1 LVYGKNIRCTENNL
15 FCTVCT
21 RLGAYRKRFYAAEFT
36 GKGSYK
42 KKRSFMAFLFGC
54 ENVHLEYPTKV
65 IFESIS
71 LGVEDGD
78 VLGVV
83 GKNGDGKSSLLRLF
97 DGTIDPDEGRV
108 LHTRGVRIETLAQR
122 DTLKDNES
130 VLHSIVG
137 NVAEYVWASDASL
150 RSILDN
156 LVGDLDPEA
165 SIGTLSGGQRRRV
178 DLARVLV
185 ADVDVLL
192 LDEPTNHLDIEA
204 IHWLAQHL
212 KRRFA
217 KKQGALVVVT
227 HDRWFL
233 DEVCNSMWEVHDGV
247 VESFEGG
254 YSAYVQQ
261 RVERD
266 RQIEQAERKRQNLA
280 RRELAWLSRGARA
293 RSTKPKF
300 HVEAAQALIAK
311 EPPIRNSVELKRAAI
326 SRLGKK
332 CIELTDVTFTFEGA
346 EKPVLD
352 NLTWLIGPG
361 DRYGVFGENGA
372 GKSTLLEV
380 LQGKLRPQ
388 RGKVDVGKTVKIA
401 YLSQALSELEEL
413 ADSLVREVLNRYQSH
428 YVVDGK
434 VVSPAALLEQLGF
447 EKAYLNTQV
456 KALSGG
462 QKRRMQ
468 LMLILLDAPNV
479 LILDEPSNDMDID
492 MLVAMENMLDTWPG
506 TLILVTHD
514 RYMMER
520 VTDSQ
525 FALID
530 GKLRHVPRGV
540 DEYLERLAQARSA
553 KGAARF
559 GVDEEAGGAQ
569 VNAEA
574 TGLQTGEQTDGKSK
588 GNVPGKPALSG
599 GEARGVR
606 KKVNSLERRMQTLE
620 GKIATAKEKQATLD
634 PSDYIALGNAQEEI
648 NQLQVSL
655 EELEEEW
662 LEATELL
669 S

>member
-1 LVYGKNIRCTENNL
+1 
-15 FCTVCT
+15 
-21 RLGAYRKRFYAAEFT
+21 
-36 GKGSYK
+36 
-42 KKRSFMAFLFGC
+42 MAFLLGC

-65 IFESIS
+65 IFESLS
-71 LGVEDGD
+71 LGIDDGD
-78 VLGVV
+78 AIGVV

-97 DGTIDPDEGRV
+97 DATIEPDSGRV
-108 LHTRGVRIETLAQR
+108 LRTRGVRSVTLAQQDDLR
-122 DTLKDNES
+122 DDAS
-130 VLHSIVG
+130 VLESIVG
-137 NVAEYVWASDASL
+137 EVPEYVWASDANI
-150 RSILDN
+150 RAILDN
-156 LVGDLDPEA
+156 LVGDLDQQA
-165 SIGTLSGGQRRRV
+165 KIRTLSGGQRRRV
-178 DLARVLV
+178 DLARVLIAD
-185 ADVDVLL
+185 ADVVL

-204 IHWLAQHL
+204 IHWLAEYL
-212 KRRFA
+212 KHRFS

-233 DEVCNSMWEVHDGV
+233 DEVCTSMWEVHDGV

-300 HVEAAQALIAK
+300 HVEAARELIAQ
-311 EPPIRNSVELKRAAI
+311 EPPIRNSVELKQTAI

-332 CIELTDVTFTFEGA
+332 CIELSDVSFAFDER
-346 EKPVLD
+346 KPILD
-352 NLTWLIGPG
+352 KVTWLIGPG

-372 GKSTLLEV
+372 GKSTLLDIV
-380 LQGKLRPQ
+380 RGNLKPQQGKIE
-388 RGKVDVGKTVKIA
+388 VGKTVKVA
-401 YLSQALSELEEL
+401 YLSQALSELEDL
-413 ADSLVREVLNRYQSH
+413 GDSLVREVLNRYQSS

-447 EKAYLNTQV
+447 EKEYLNTQV

-462 QKRRMQ
+462 QRRRMQ

-520 VTDSQ
+520 VTDHQ

-530 GKLRHVPRGV
+530 GKLRHVPRGA
-540 DEYLERLAQARSA
+540 DEYLEQLIESRRRKGTPCFTADSADTADEQLQKTALNSDQASVVQSGEPRLS
-553 KGAARF
+553 
-559 GVDEEAGGAQ
+559 
-569 VNAEA
+569 NAEMRE
-574 TGLQTGEQTDGKSK
+574 L
-588 GNVPGKPALSG
+588 
-599 GEARGVR
+599 R
-606 KKVNSLERRMQTLE
+606 KRVNSLERRMQTLE
-620 GKIATAKEKQATLD
+620 GKIEQVQAEQLNVD
-634 PSDYIALGNAQEEI
+634 PSDYLALGEI
-648 NQLQVSL
+648 QDKIAKLQSDL
-655 EELEEEW
+655 GALEEEW
-662 LEATELL
+662 LEVSEAL
-669 S
+669 SASVL

>member
-1 LVYGKNIRCTENNL
+1 
-15 FCTVCT
+15 
-21 RLGAYRKRFYAAEFT
+21 
-36 GKGSYK
+36 
-42 KKRSFMAFLFGC
+42 MAFLLGC
-54 ENVHLEYPTKV
+54 ENVHLEYPTKT
-65 IFESIS
+65 IFESLS
-71 LGVEDGD
+71 LGIDDGD
-78 VLGVV
+78 SIGVV

-97 DGTIDPDEGRV
+97 DGTIEPNDGRV
-108 LHTRGVRIETLAQR
+108 LRTRGVRLAALAQ
-122 DTLKDNES
+122 KDGLS
-130 VLHSIVG
+130 DDATVLESIVG
-137 NVAEYVWASDASL
+137 DVPEYVWASDASV

-156 LVGDLDPEA
+156 LVGDLEP
-165 SIGTLSGGQRRRV
+165 SSLIGTLSGGQRRRV
-178 DLARVLV
+178 DLARVLI
-185 ADVDVLL
+185 ADVDIVL

-204 IHWLAQHL
+204 IHWLAEHL
-212 KRRFA
+212 RRRFSR
-217 KKQGALVVVT
+217 KQGALVVVT

-233 DEVCNSMWEVHDGV
+233 DEVCSSMWEVHDGV

-266 RQIEQAERKRQNLA
+266 RQIERAERKRQNLA

-300 HVEAAQALIAK
+300 HVEAARELIAQ

-332 CIELTDVTFTFEGA
+332 CIELNDVSFTFSGS

-352 NLTWLIGPG
+352 DLTWLIGPG
-361 DRYGVFGENGA
+361 DRYGVLGENGA
-372 GKSTLLEV
+372 GKSTLLEIV
-380 LQGKLRPQ
+380 RGNMKPQ
-388 RGKVDVGKTVKIA
+388 RGKIEIGKTVKVA
-401 YLSQALSELEEL
+401 YLSQALSELEDLGE
-413 ADSLVREVLNRYQSH
+413 SLVREVLTRYQSS

-447 EKAYLNTQV
+447 EKEYLNTQV

-520 VTDSQ
+520 VTDHQ

-530 GKLRHVPRGV
+530 GKLRHVPRGA
-540 DEYLERLAQARSA
+540 DEYLEQLFEARRR
-553 KGAARF
+553 KGARRF
-559 GVDEEAGGAQ
+559 MGIDEYGDAKVLLEDDRAAKTDAAQ
-569 VNAEA
+569 ENKPSLSNAEMRE
-574 TGLQTGEQTDGKSK
+574 L
-588 GNVPGKPALSG
+588 
-599 GEARGVR
+599 
-606 KKVNSLERRMQTLE
+606 KKRVNSLERRMQTLE
-620 GKIATAKEKQATLD
+620 GKIEQTYEEQASVD
-634 PSDYIALGNAQEEI
+634 PSDYVALGKIQEKVI
-648 NQLQVSL
+648 QLQRDL
-655 EELEEEW
+655 DALEEEW
-662 LEATELL
+662 LEACEALG
-669 S
+669 